1 MDTFAIQ
8 YSNGRS
14 DSAGSLDE
22 ARQKVYDAKK
32 IDQAGALSPLASIG
46 FQTAKTSAALNWSRY
61 TTRP

>member
-32 IDQAGALSPLASIG
+32 IDQADALFPARIYRLSDRQDIG
-46 FQTAKTSAALNWSRY
+46 SAQLVEIHN
-61 TTRP
+61 

>member
-32 IDQAGALSPLASIG
+32 IDQAGALFPARIYRLSDRQDIG
-46 FQTAKTSAALNWSRY
+46 SAQLVETHN
-61 TTRP
+61 